1 VSFNK
6 GANSIQGERADFLAK
21 EAVCGHS
28 VIFTVMS
35 EITNFSKYLNLIRK
49 GTRWGQQGTFSLNP
63 FDAKKVTKH
72 FSLGWGVDWCFK

>member
-1 VSFNK
+1 
-6 GANSIQGERADFLAK
+6 
-21 EAVCGHS
+21 
-28 VIFTVMS
+28 MS